1 MKIKS
6 FLLVIRSGARD
17 VGAGETR
24 TGTSPVPVVVTKCGP
39 SIAKK

>member
-6 FLLVIRSGARD
+6 FLLVLIFALAPAMWAQD
-17 VGAGETR
+17 KPLF
-24 TGTSPVPVVVTKCGP
+24 PVPAVETKCGP